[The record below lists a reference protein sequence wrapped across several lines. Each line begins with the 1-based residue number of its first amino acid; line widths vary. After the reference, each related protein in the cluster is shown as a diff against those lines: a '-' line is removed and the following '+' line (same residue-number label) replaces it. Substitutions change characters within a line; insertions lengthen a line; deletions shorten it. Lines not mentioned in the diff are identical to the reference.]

1 MNDLKFTTAEDYMAL
16 KVGDSFTLADIDL
29 DALEK
34 HAFFEH
40 KLFIPCKKGR
50 TDEQVYR
57 DTYNGL
63 AAERWL
69 IEYHGYENIPEKYKD
84 VKKDGVEVEVKT
96 NTSDQTEESQLKA
109 LTERKKS
116 TWANVPD
123 HVISFR
129 RKGDHYTVNR
139 LMKWD
144 GLQFVDNVV

>member
-1 MNDLKFTTAEDYMAL
+1 MMSELKI
-16 KVGDSFTLADIDL
+16 GDSFTLADIDL

-34 HAFFEH
+34 QTFFEYQQ
-40 KLFIPCKKGR
+40 FIPCKNGR

-69 IEYHGYENIPEKYKD
+69 IEYRGYENVPEKYKD
-84 VKKDGVEVEVKT
+84 VKKNGVEVEVKT
-96 NTSDQTEESQLKA
+96 NTTDQKEQSQLMA

-123 HVISFR
+123 YVISFR
-129 RKGDHYTVNR
+129 RKADQYTVNR
-139 LMKWD
+139 LMKWN
-144 GLQFVDNVV
+144 GLQFVDIVV